1 MYRFLGWLN
10 VVFLV
15 VMTSPYWLR
24 FLNKHFFHAKGG
36 IYGKAVKLLRSI
48 HKPLGAVVVLVAL
61 IHGYLALGAFRL
73 HTGTLLGIAVILTA
87 ILGGTFF
94 ISRKR
99 LAFTWHKRMVLV
111 VLLLLL
117 LHLLF
122 PSAVYYL
129 LR

>member
-10 VVFLV
+10 VALLV

-24 FLNKHFFHAKGG
+24 FLNNHLLHSKSAFYRKT
-36 IYGKAVKLLRSI
+36 VKLLRSI
-48 HKPLGAVVVLVAL
+48 HKPLGAAVILVAL

-73 HTGTLLGIAVILTA
+73 HTGTLLGIAVVLTA
-87 ILGGTFF
+87 ILGATFF
-94 ISRKR
+94 ISKKR
-99 LAFTWHKRMVLV
+99 TAFVWHKRMVLIA
-111 VLLLLL
+111 LLLLL

-129 LR
+129 LN